1 MQDPFRFDT
10 QTVASRELTRSQL
23 ATSLV
28 FELQQVAALLEAA
41 LVDEESR
48 AAVRDPSD
56 PQYPMLAR
64 SLRSRFDNLQKTI
77 TSLKAA
83 A

>member
-1 MQDPFRFDT
+1 MQDPVRFDT
-10 QTVASRELTRSQL
+10 QTVASRELNRSQV
-23 ATSLV
+23 ATSLA
-28 FELQQVAALLEAA
+28 FELQQMAALLQAA
-41 LVDEESR
+41 LEHEESR

-77 TSLKAA
+77 ASLKTAA
-83 A
+83 